1 MNQERQE
8 SVHLSSHK
16 GKGHMD
22 VGSSSH
28 HVPIKKK
35 NMKIST
41 KLVDK
46 KDFKCFFCK
55 KNGHF
60 KKDCPKYKKWLEKKG
75 IFLSLVCYESNLV
88 NVLHNTWWIDSGA
101 TVHICQT
108 MQGLLNKRVPTE
120 SERHIIMGNKMR
132 SRIEA
137 VGPFKLVLKTGHI
150 LYLYNTFYVPS
161 FSRNLLS
168 ISRLIFHGYH
178 IFFGPSFVKFYLN
191 NTVIGNGTLND
202 GLFKLDLDTSF
213 ESSLLSMH
221 DKNHYGLKCG
231 ILNENSSMLWHRRLG
246 HISIKRSNQE
256 IGE

>member
-101 TVHICQT
+101 TVH
-108 MQGLLNKRVPTE
+108 
-120 SERHIIMGNKMR
+120 
-132 SRIEA
+132 
-137 VGPFKLVLKTGHI
+137 
-150 LYLYNTFYVPS
+150 
-161 FSRNLLS
+161 
-168 ISRLIFHGYH
+168 
-178 IFFGPSFVKFYLN
+178 
-191 NTVIGNGTLND
+191 NG
-202 GLFKLDLDTSF
+202 
-213 ESSLLSMH
+213 
-221 DKNHYGLKCG
+221 
-231 ILNENSSMLWHRRLG
+231 
-246 HISIKRSNQE
+246 
-256 IGE
+256 